1 MVIGPELQ
9 VIRFVQV
16 FPFSRDNQNRTGG
29 GSNNDPAQELVNLQ
43 SRVYVTMPAF
53 TINIIGEVMDLTA
66 TEKATE
72 YTNVFLS
79 NQNLP

>member
-1 MVIGPELQ
+1 
-9 VIRFVQV
+9 V
-16 FPFSRDNQNRTGG
+16 FPFSRDNQSRTTGG
-29 GSNNDPAQELVNLQ
+29 TNNPAQELLNLQ

-66 TEKATE
+66 TEKAVE